1 MRIIT
6 PTPPQ
11 SIDAQTPS
19 RISHYVQL
27 RIIDYS
33 EHYPH
38 SYFLF
43 INRNAR
49 KIHRD
54 STATILTE
62 GITSTA
68 KNSASSTDEL
78 PCSSVDCEFL
88 QSQNIASDR
97 MSGVLRRI
105 EFVTQT
111 RN

>member
-1 MRIIT
+1 MRMRTPIT
-6 PTPPQ
+6 PPPP

-62 GITSTA
+62 RLFSAAKIAWLKNTSSLL
-68 KNSASSTDEL
+68 N
-78 PCSSVDCEFL
+78 
-88 QSQNIASDR
+88 
-97 MSGVLRRI
+97 
-105 EFVTQT
+105 
-111 RN
+111 RNLDY